1 MKRLLL
7 ALLLTACASL
17 ASDPTPPLWVISAK
31 NENFDEARVYVNNIR
46 VATLP
51 GMMYGSVGIP
61 VTRSMLRGDGCLVVY
76 VKLWPSEKA
85 VHSDVACPVRGSRLS
100 LSIEESYGR
109 FPLHAWLVDYV
120 R

>member
-1 MKRLLL
+1 MKRLAL

-17 ASDPTPPLWVISAK
+17 APDTSPPLWVIRAQ
-31 NENFDEARVYVNNIR
+31 NDNYDEARVYINDVR

-51 GMMYGSVGIP
+51 GNMSKSVGIP
-61 VTRSMLRGDGCLVVY
+61 VTRSMLTGDGCLVAY

-85 VHSDVACPVRGSRLS
+85 IHSDHVCPVRGSRLS

-109 FPLHAWLVDYV
+109 FPLHVWFVDFV